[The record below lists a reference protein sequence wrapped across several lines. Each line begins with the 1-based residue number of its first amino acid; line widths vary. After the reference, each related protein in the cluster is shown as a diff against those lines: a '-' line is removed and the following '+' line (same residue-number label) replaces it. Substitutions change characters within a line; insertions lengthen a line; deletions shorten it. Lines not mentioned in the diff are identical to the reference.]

1 MQIIQQRFTVNYAF
15 PVIFTRDIFDI
26 NNPVLADLMRQG
38 GNPHALVA
46 IDSEVVRLNPGLLEK
61 ISQYGEAHASAI
73 SFVAPPFQVR
83 GGEICKHE
91 PIEVARIHALVERHK
106 ICRHSFIIGIGGG
119 AVLDAVGYAAATAH
133 RGVRLIRLPTTVLA
147 QNDAGIGVKN
157 GVNAFGRKNFLG
169 TFAPPFA
176 VINDSAF
183 LQSLSLRDQ
192 RAGIA
197 EAVKVALIRDRQFFD
212 FLYEE
217 RTGLSRF
224 APAAM
229 EKMIFRCAELHLQ
242 HIGGGGDAFE
252 SGSSRP
258 LDFGHWVAHKL
269 EELSASEVKHGEAVA
284 IGIALDSLYS
294 HHLGL
299 LGEMDLFRIL
309 TLLETLGFAL
319 SHPALS
325 WLDVE
330 KALSEFRE
338 HLGGELSIPLLE
350 GIGRKVEAHEID
362 IPLMKR
368 CITLLGERAGNSRN
382 GAAGTFPAVQ
392 PRQVGGKSPPPLV
405 PEDVGAAT
413 RG

>member
-1 MQIIQQRFTVNYAF
+1 MPVLQQRFTVNYAF
-15 PVIFTRDIFDI
+15 PVIFTRNVFDAA
-26 NNPVLADLMRQG
+26 NPILADLMREG

-46 IDSEVVRLNPGLLEK
+46 IDSEVARLNPGLLER
-61 ISQYGEAHASAI
+61 ISLYGEAHKTAV

-83 GGEICKHE
+83 GGEICKHD
-91 PIEVARIHALVERHK
+91 PTEVGRIHALVERHK

-169 TFAPPFA
+169 SFAPPYA
-176 VINDSAF
+176 VINDAAF
-183 LQSLSLRDQ
+183 LQTLAVRDQ

-197 EAVKVALIRDRQFFD
+197 EAVKVALIRDRKFFD
-212 FLYEE
+212 ALYEE
-217 RTGLSRF
+217 RMELSRF

-229 EKMIFRCAELHLQ
+229 EKMIYRCAELHLQ

-299 LGEMDLFRIL
+299 LAEMDLFRIL

-368 CITLLGERAGNSRN
+368 CITQLMERDAGKRVAREASASVKLP
-382 GAAGTFPAVQ
+382 GPSVAGITTP
-392 PRQVGGKSPPPLV
+392 
-405 PEDVGAAT
+405 
-413 RG
+413 

>member
-1 MQIIQQRFTVNYAF
+1 MQVIEQRFTVNYTF
-15 PVIFTRDIFDI
+15 PVIFTREVFAPD
-26 NNPVLADLMRQG
+26 NPVLADVLRQG
-38 GNPHALVA
+38 GHPHSQALVA
-46 IDSEVVRLNPGLLEK
+46 IDSEVVRLNPGLLEQ
-61 ISQYGEAHASAI
+61 ISQYGEAHQSVM

-83 GGEICKHE
+83 GGEVCKHE
-91 PIEVARIHALVERHK
+91 PTEVERIHALVERHK
-106 ICRHSFIIGIGGG
+106 ICRHSFIIAIGGG

-176 VINDSAF
+176 VINDAAF
-183 LQSLSLRDQ
+183 LHSLPVRDL
-192 RAGIA
+192 RAGMA
-197 EAVKVALIRDRQFFD
+197 EAVKVALIRDREFFD

-217 RTGLSRF
+217 RASLSRF

-252 SGSSRP
+252 NGSSRP

-294 HHLGL
+294 RHLGI

-338 HLGGELSIPLLE
+338 HLGGDLSIPLLE
-350 GIGRKVEAHEID
+350 GIGRKVEAHQID
-362 IPLMKR
+362 LPLMKR
-368 CITLLGERAGNSRN
+368 CIALLMERA
-382 GAAGTFPAVQ
+382 AGKAGEGVGPAVSANTL
-392 PRQVGGKSPPPLV
+392 G
-405 PEDVGAAT
+405 
-413 RG
+413 RGLRIA